1 MLYHARM
8 SPAKPEWTQL
18 RFSLPA
24 EQVEQAEDTLF
35 ELGAASVT
43 LLDAED
49 QPVHEPDPGEVR
61 LWPEVVVQGLF
72 VAADLD
78 REAVVQGLMTAGLI
92 EQKTTVEFE
101 DLAEQ
106 NWERAWMDHYRP
118 LRFGQDL
125 WICPSH
131 IEPDPAWP
139 LVIRLDPGL
148 AFGSG
153 THPTTAMCLE
163 WIDSAELDG
172 CSVIDFGC
180 GSGILAIAAALKGAR
195 KVIAVDHDPQALLAT
210 ADNAE
215 RNGVA
220 DRITCLAPAEFQPEA
235 ADCILA
241 NILAGPLIELAPLL
255 SGCITAGGSLV
266 LSGILAEQANAAS
279 KAYAELGQTS
289 QSERDGW
296 VRLVLTRNGTEG

>member
-1 MLYHARM
+1 MTTD
-8 SPAKPEWTQL
+8 KPEWTQL
-18 RFSLPA
+18 RISLPA
-24 EQVEQAEDTLF
+24 DRVESAEEALF
-35 ELGAASVT
+35 ELGAVSVT

-72 VAADLD
+72 MAAGLD
-78 REAVVQGLMTAGLI
+78 REAVVQGLVAAGLADH
-92 EQKTTVEFE
+92 ESAVDFE
-101 DLAEQ
+101 DLADQ
-106 NWERAWMDHYRP
+106 NWERAWMDQYQP
-118 LRFGQDL
+118 LRFGENL

-163 WIDSAELDG
+163 WIDGADLGD

-215 RNGVA
+215 RNSVS
-220 DRITCLAPAEFQPEA
+220 DRIVCLSPADFQPEPV
-235 ADCILA
+235 DCVLA
-241 NILAGPLIELAPLL
+241 NILAGPLIELARLL
-255 SGCITAGGSLV
+255 RGCITAGGSLV
-266 LSGILAEQANAAS
+266 LSGILAEQADAVS
-279 KAYAELGQTS
+279 KAYAELGQAS

-296 VRLVLTRNGTEG
+296 VRLVLTRNGIED